1 MVLVLVR
8 RLGNG
13 LLGEE
18 EGDEGAILHVSAN
31 AQFEMGYTVVQCNA
45 ARTWYAILSAVAS
58 CPAGSRVGFG
68 LAWSGP
74 RANGLALLVDLPC
87 RRSEEKQTTVRVQRL
102 TVPRRLIYRKKERM

>member
-68 LAWSGP
+68 LVWPGLVLEQTDWRSWSI
-74 RANGLALLVDLPC
+74 C
-87 RRSEEKQTTVRVQRL
+87 RVEGAKRSKQQFEFRG
-102 TVPRRLIYRKKERM
+102 